1 MYIYIYFYIYIYIFR
16 YSMLHVDEGSTFTFH
31 YSSVIYLSSQPAAG
45 GGGDF
50 VFSDTRPSPGIVSV
64 CICI

>member
-1 MYIYIYFYIYIYIFR
+1 
-16 YSMLHVDEGSTFTFH
+16 MLHVDEGSTFTFH

-50 VFSDTRPSPGIVSV
+50 VFSDARPSPGIVSV